1 MNMDMAYILQSTYTN
16 ITNMF
21 RQTNGYIAFYDTN
34 TVYDILKFKA
44 PDPKM
49 ITQKVGFAK
58 WHFLRVNIPTL
69 DRPARI

>member
-1 MNMDMAYILQSTYTN
+1 
-16 ITNMF
+16 MF